1 MAMVLV
7 VCAVADTPIVP
18 MGRQQPVK
26 SHSSI
31 KDLDLYKTVS
41 ACIWLTMQQQLQ
53 CQVRKTKTRK
63 VGWGKEEKWS
73 NQP

>member
-31 KDLDLYKTVS
+31 KDLNGMT
-41 ACIWLTMQQQLQ
+41 
-53 CQVRKTKTRK
+53 
-63 VGWGKEEKWS
+63 
-73 NQP
+73 

>member
-1 MAMVLV
+1 MPGLIFLHMAMVLV

-31 KDLDLYKTVS
+31 KDLRMV
-41 ACIWLTMQQQLQ
+41 
-53 CQVRKTKTRK
+53 
-63 VGWGKEEKWS
+63 
-73 NQP
+73 